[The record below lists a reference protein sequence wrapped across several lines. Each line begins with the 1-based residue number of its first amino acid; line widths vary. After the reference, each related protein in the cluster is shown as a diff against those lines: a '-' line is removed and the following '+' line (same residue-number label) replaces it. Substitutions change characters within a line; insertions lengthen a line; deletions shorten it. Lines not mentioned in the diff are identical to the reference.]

1 VNEHALF
8 FPRPCTSSRFSFS
21 LLDKAVGSFG
31 SFHFGRMEEQHHQ
44 VEGIGMVDRGT
55 IVEGR
60 DTEEEHLSKRLVVED
75 TYT

>member
-1 VNEHALF
+1 
-8 FPRPCTSSRFSFS
+8 
-21 LLDKAVGSFG
+21 
-31 SFHFGRMEEQHHQ
+31 MEEQHHQ

>member
-1 VNEHALF
+1 
-8 FPRPCTSSRFSFS
+8 
-21 LLDKAVGSFG
+21 
-31 SFHFGRMEEQHHQ
+31 
-44 VEGIGMVDRGT
+44 VDRGT